1 MSGTQQTSKE
11 LNVAHEAA
19 NQAAQIIREYDRKRG
34 ELNIQLKGHNDL
46 LTDADLNAEEKIL
59 EVIRNHFPKDQILA
73 EETANKAVLPE
84 GRVWI
89 IDPIDGTTN
98 FAHGFPVY
106 CVSIAFWE
114 DGKPKAALVLEVNRN
129 EYFAAEA
136 GKGASLNG
144 RQIQVSGITSH
155 DQSLLGTGFP
165 YNDFS
170 MVQPYL
176 DIFDHLMKE
185 THGLRR
191 PGSAAYDLCTV
202 ACGRLDGFYEYS
214 LSPWDVA
221 AGALIIRE
229 AGGVVTDWDGE
240 DNWLFGERIIAG
252 NASITEYLQNVIAE
266 YVDPEKR
273 KALHL

>member
-1 MSGTQQTSKE
+1 MSESYTSKE

-19 NQAAQIIREYDRKRG
+19 DEAARIIRGYDRRRE

-46 LTDADLNAEEKIL
+46 LTDADLNSEKKIL
-59 EVIRNHFPKDQILA
+59 EVIRSTYPDDHILA
-73 EETANKAVLPE
+73 EETAQKAKLQD

-98 FAHGFPVY
+98 FAHAFPVY
-106 CVSIAFWE
+106 CVSIALWE
-114 DGKPKAALVLEVNRN
+114 EGKPKIGLVLEVNRN

-136 GKGASLNG
+136 GRGASLNG
-144 RQIQVSGITSH
+144 KAISVSGITSH
-155 DQSLLGTGFP
+155 EQSLLGTGFP

-176 DIFDHLMKE
+176 NIFDHLMKE

-221 AGALIIRE
+221 AGSLIIRE
-229 AGGVVTDWDGE
+229 AGGVVTDWDGQ
-240 DNWLFGERIIAG
+240 DNWMFGERIIAG
-252 NASITEYLQNVIAE
+252 NEAIVGYLQRVIKQ
-266 YVDPEKR
+266 YVAADKR
-273 KALHL
+273 KAVHL